1 MSFSIWPFRSTVITQ
16 RIPYRRLVRWRRMR
30 RAAAERN
37 GSSEGIVA
45 AIPETLP
52 FFVGLA
58 RPVAESREYQ
68 GLTSAETASTEESR
82 ALTNGSESPFLGG
95 LTAAC
100 TRRR

>member
-37 GSSEGIVA
+37 GSSEQGIVT

-52 FFVGLA
+52 FFVRLA
-58 RPVAESREYQ
+58 RSAAEKR
-68 GLTSAETASTEESR
+68 
-82 ALTNGSESPFLGG
+82 
-95 LTAAC
+95 
-100 TRRR
+100 